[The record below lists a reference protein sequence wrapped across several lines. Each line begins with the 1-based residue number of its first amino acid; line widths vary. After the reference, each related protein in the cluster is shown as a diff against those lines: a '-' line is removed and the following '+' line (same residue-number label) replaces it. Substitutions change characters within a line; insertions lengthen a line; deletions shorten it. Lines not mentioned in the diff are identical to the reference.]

1 MIMLLALTDRMLQS
15 PQLTPL
21 SNHTLA
27 VRGNPG
33 KSGMRW
39 IWHPRTFGT
48 VPEGLDEASMES
60 VREVEHLVVG
70 G

>member
-1 MIMLLALTDRMLQS
+1 MLLALTDRMLQS
-15 PQLTPL
+15 PQITPL

-33 KSGMRW
+33 KIRDALDR
-39 IWHPRTFGT
+39 HPRTFGT
-48 VPEGLDEASMES
+48 VPEGLGEALMES